1 MSFLTRSA
9 VQPVAALTGVT
20 GRRCPA
26 TNLARGA
33 KVFRSVYYNFCAAA
47 QLIRG
52 RPASSRRFMEYSESA
67 TNRAR
72 CLEHALLVAYQSRYD
87 DSPAVHQIRQSDK
100 ERAERANASKE
111 GHQPA
116 KPAKTEIGPCDQ
128 FFAVPKKFSSLLMNS
143 EKIQTLLTDSS
154 YALRPFRWPIIRKA
168 LRSFVIPIN
177 RHVPLHLSRKIGHCR
192 SAGQFEHER
201 PSSLP
206 FGSATAK

>member
-1 MSFLTRSA
+1 
-9 VQPVAALTGVT
+9 
-20 GRRCPA
+20 
-26 TNLARGA
+26 
-33 KVFRSVYYNFCAAA
+33 
-47 QLIRG
+47 
-52 RPASSRRFMEYSESA
+52 MEYSESA

-116 KPAKTEIGPCDQ
+116 KPAKTESGPCDQ

-177 RHVPLHLSRKIGHCR
+177 RHVPLHLSQRIGHCR